1 MIAVDL
7 GLIDYEEA
15 LKLQTAAHEKRVF
28 SFEEDTLFLLEHPPV
43 ITMGRSGTE
52 GDLLVSVEE
61 LAERNIPLKRLGR
74 GGKITCHQPG
84 QMVAYPIISLDEG
97 DLDIPRFV
105 YNLEEV
111 IIETLAGFGVRGDRI
126 DGLRGIFVNG
136 NKIASIGVEI
146 RHGVSM
152 HGISLNVFEDRS
164 LYGYFVPCGIADRGI
179 AFLADCTP
187 DDTRVEMEAV
197 KRIFLMHFV
206 GIFKVKEIRSL
217 APQEFEQ
224 TLFRDGRLPE
234 AL

>member
-7 GLIDYEEA
+7 GLIDYEQA
-15 LKLQTAAHEKRVF
+15 LKLQHAAHERRVF
-28 SFEEDTLFLLEHPPV
+28 SLGEDTLFILEHPPV

-52 GDLLVSVEE
+52 QDLLVSVEE

-74 GGKITCHQPG
+74 GGRITCHQPG
-84 QMVAYPIISLDEG
+84 QMVAYPIISLDEQ

-105 YNLEEV
+105 CNLEEV

-152 HGISLNVFEDRS
+152 HGISLNVFENRS
-164 LYGYFVPCGIADRGI
+164 LYGYFIPCGIADRGV

-187 DDTRVEMEAV
+187 AGTRVSMEAV
-197 KRIFLMHFV
+197 KRVFMSHFI
-206 GIFKVKEIRSL
+206 GIFKVKETRSL
-217 APQEFEQ
+217 TLQELELA
-224 TLFRDGRLPE
+224 LFRDVRLPE